1 MKGNS
6 KLIGVDGVISRTSA
20 SGIHDLFD
28 QSTNNIN
35 NHNWPLVPQFLSL
48 VNNNSTYEN
57 TFVGFTL
64 TSAFLTEDTTLYW
77 TINHIST
84 SSSDFYGG
92 TVSGS
97 FTQYGSTNSGSFAVE
112 LNFIGNPAKS
122 NRDFVIEIRTGSI
135 SGPVVYTSQ
144 SFSIPPI
151 VINNIY
157 FNVNPYN
164 EGSYYTYLFIST
176 SQCGTSRS
184 YGVSY
189 LQSGTAT
196 SADFFVYTTY
206 SRLVGG
212 TWSYRAI
219 GTINDLLTEGTET
232 LTYQISYNGYSWG
245 SVTLNINDSSIY
257 PNITS
262 VTPSANPAAE
272 GTTLSF
278 TVIDSNGSSGT
289 LYYTTS
295 GITAAD
301 TSAALS
307 SSFNIVNGTGTID
320 FPLAAGDGTENE
332 SMQVSVR
339 HGSTSGTI
347 LASSPVVSI
356 TDATSAALDVSFYES
371 RYGSSMGTQH
381 VYIVDAATGTIL
393 DTVYTDSGN
402 LGVTTWY
409 LRNCSTYY
417 GSGAVRVC
425 FHHLIGSSFYAD
437 WAIDNVTINGST
449 TTWESDQ
456 NGWISPNN
464 TTHYITSETALAA
477 STQIL
482 ITTSTGSS
490 RWNLDSGTT
499 PSSSTG
505 PSSAYAGSYF
515 AYTESSSYFNTNHW
529 LFSPIINL

>member
-6 KLIGVDGVISRTSA
+6 KLIGVDGIVSRRSA
-20 SGIHDLFD
+20 GGIHDLFD
-28 QSTNNIN
+28 QSTNNIYSS
-35 NHNWPLVPQFLSL
+35 WPLVPQFISL
-48 VNNNSTYEN
+48 VNNNSIYEN
-57 TFVGFTL
+57 SYAGFTL
-64 TSAFLTEDTTLYW
+64 TSAFLAKDITLYW
-77 TINHIST
+77 TIAHIST
-84 SSSDFYGG
+84 SSSDFYNG

-97 FTQYGSTNSGSFAVE
+97 FTQFSSTNSGSFTVE
-112 LNFIGNPAKS
+112 LMFIGNPAKA
-122 NRDFVIEIRTGSI
+122 NRYFIIEIRTDSI

-144 SFSIPPI
+144 IFSIPPI

-176 SQCGTSRS
+176 SQCGTSRY

-206 SRLVGG
+206 TRAVGG

-219 GTINDLLTEGTET
+219 GTTNDFTTEGTET
-232 LTYQISYNGYSWG
+232 LTYQISYNGYTWG

-262 VTPSANPAAE
+262 VTPSANPVAE
-272 GTTLSF
+272 GTTLRF
-278 TVIDSNGSSGT
+278 TVIDSNGGTGT

-295 GITAAD
+295 GITSAD
-301 TSAALS
+301 TSTALS

-320 FPLAAGDGTENE
+320 FPLFAGDGTETE
-332 SMQVSVR
+332 TIQLSVR

-347 LASSPVVSI
+347 LASSPWVDI
-356 TDATSAALDVSFYES
+356 TDTAAAALDVSFYES

-381 VYIVDAATGTIL
+381 VYIVDASTGTIL
-393 DTVYTDSGN
+393 DTVYTASGD

-417 GSGAVRVC
+417 GTGAVRVC
-425 FHHLIGSSFYAD
+425 FHHLIGSNFYAD
-437 WAIDNVTINGST
+437 WAIDNVTINGTT

-456 NGWISPNN
+456 SGWITPNN
-464 TTHYITSETALAA
+464 TTHYTTSETALAA
-477 STQIL
+477 SSQI
-482 ITTSTGSS
+482 IISTATGSS

-505 PSSAYAGSYF
+505 PASADTGVYF